1 MSARGVSPEQ
11 RRQRADNFKV
21 FFAIGEA
28 AAFCLRLF
36 TLDTEAD
43 WPLMGR
49 GPWFSLRKGL
59 CRARYDSSALE
70 SALNAKLLSLAGE
83 PILEKPSETK
93 RSAIGSI
100 DRRYGEPVHK

>member
-43 WPLMGR
+43 WPLR
-49 GPWFSLRKGL
+49 GVEVHGLRCI
-59 CRARYDSSALE
+59 CRAL
-70 SALNAKLLSLAGE
+70 
-83 PILEKPSETK
+83 
-93 RSAIGSI
+93 
-100 DRRYGEPVHK
+100 